1 MKYRVLV
8 LAFALC
14 LLLLCGCGEEVPETT
29 TTEAPRLPVAAVEL
43 PDLYDLPVKESLLV
57 QNWLLEGQPDLLIT
71 DRLPETVTTPVLL
84 VGSADT
90 DNEMVYTVDFAWDS
104 LVQTQVSLLAQLPY
118 QGDLNRDGVITYAI
132 LAPTGTD
139 YKATCQ
145 AAMGTHTLL
154 NAQVC
159 LDDQAVGQ
167 QVVARILSGYG
178 KDLDV
183 LLCGSEAL
191 SLGASAAAKDAGRV
205 TNKDLILLT
214 VGPDIPRSSG
224 TVYADLQTMIDTILA
239 LANAPADTLVPL
251 TVITE

>member
-1 MKYRVLV
+1 MKKGIFL
-8 LAFALC
+8 LIFALC
-14 LLLLCGCGEEVPETT
+14 MALFCGCDEAVEPAENTT
-29 TTEAPRLPVAAVEL
+29 PGLPVAAVEL
-43 PDLYDLPVKESLLV
+43 SEPYDLPVKEGLLM

-84 VGSADT
+84 VGSDPT
-90 DNEMVYTVDFAWDS
+90 DHQLVYTVDFAWDS

-159 LDDQAVGQ
+159 LDDQAVAQ
-167 QVVARILSGYG
+167 QVAARILSGYG

-224 TVYADLQTMIDTILA
+224 TVYADLQTMIDTILE
-239 LANAPADTLVPL
+239 LAPAPADTLVPL

>member
-1 MKYRVLV
+1 MKRRILIWI
-8 LAFALC
+8 LALC
-14 LLLLCGCGEEVPETT
+14 SCTLWGCGENTATEPATEPEK
-29 TTEAPRLPVAAVEL
+29 LPVAAVEL
-43 PDLYDLPVKESLLV
+43 SEPYDLPVKEGLLV
-57 QNWLLEGQPDLLIT
+57 QNWLLSSQPDLLIT

-84 VGSADT
+84 VGSDPT
-90 DNEMVYTVDFAWDS
+90 DHQLVYTVDFAWDS

-167 QVVARILSGYG
+167 QVAARILSGYG

-191 SLGASAAAKDAGRV
+191 SLGASAASKDAGRV

-224 TVYADLQTMIDTILA
+224 TVYADPQAMIDTILE
-239 LANAPADTLVPL
+239 LAPAPADTLVPL